1 MAPRSSTFRS
11 SPGGYTLIEIVV
23 VMAILS
29 ILGTLTFSA
38 LSGAAKLS
46 KIESTEFMI
55 NKLNDAILDWYEEY
69 EDEARPGGLWNL
81 RRKMREELPDS
92 WAEVSGGANART
104 PETPAGRAYAT
115 YRAIGAAHDNFTKYQ
130 SAECLYMIITRSGRF
145 PDLVES
151 IQPGQVGDID
161 ADGLLEFWDGW
172 GRPIAFLRWAP
183 GFSDEYSIIQ
193 KTNMK
198 GDPFDDSEE
207 DPDASPL
214 FPLIYSPG
222 PDEAMNDPLSG
233 PDGYGLV
240 TAETGWPNA
249 AFQPQPDPEE
259 YSPIMTF
266 NPGSGIVGA
275 PKTGSTAHN
284 DNITNHALMAE

>member
-92 WAEVSGGANART
+92 WAEVSGGANARP

-115 YRAIGAAHDNFTKYQ
+115 YRAIGAGHDNFTKYQ

-145 PDLVES
+145 PDFVES

-161 ADGLLEFWDGW
+161 ADGLFEFWDGW
-172 GRPIAFLRWAP
+172 ERPIAFFRWAP
-183 GFSDEYSIIQ
+183 GFSPDSIIQ
-193 KTNMK
+193 NETAT
-198 GDPFDDSEE
+198 GDPFDMSEE
-207 DPDASPL
+207 DPNAYPL

-240 TAETGWPNA
+240 TASAGWPDA
-249 AFQPQPDPEE
+249 AFQPQASGA
-259 YSPIMTF
+259 SPIVNF

-275 PKTGSTAHN
+275 PKTDNPTAYV

>member
-92 WAEVSGGANART
+92 WAEVATT
-104 PETPAGRAYAT
+104 PSTPATPAGRAYARH
-115 YRAIGAAHDNFTKYQ
+115 RATCTNTSNLTKYQ

-145 PDLVES
+145 PDFVES

-161 ADGLLEFWDGW
+161 ADGLFEFWDGW
-172 GRPIAFLRWAP
+172 ERPIAFFRWAP
-183 GFSDEYSIIQ
+183 GFSPFSIIQ
-193 KTNMK
+193 NETAT
-198 GDPFDDSEE
+198 GDPFDISEE
-207 DPDASPL
+207 DPNAFPL

-249 AFQPQPDPEE
+249 AFQPQPDPEQN
-259 YSPIMTF
+259 SPIMTF

>member
-1 MAPRSSTFRS
+1 MALRSSTFRS

-69 EDEARPGGLWNL
+69 EDEAKPGGLWNL

-92 WAEVSGGANART
+92 WAEVKTDQKNAA
-104 PETPAGRAYAT
+104 TPAGRAYAT

-145 PDLVES
+145 PDFVES

-161 ADGLLEFWDGW
+161 ADGLFEFWDGW
-172 GRPIAFLRWAP
+172 ERPIAFFRWAP
-183 GFSDEYSIIQ
+183 GFSPFSIIQ
-193 KTNMK
+193 NETAT
-198 GDPFDDSEE
+198 GDPFDISEE
-207 DPDASPL
+207 DPNAFPL

-240 TAETGWPNA
+240 TASEGWPDA
-249 AFQPQPDPEE
+249 AFQPQA
-259 YSPIMTF
+259 SGASSIVNF
-266 NPGSGIVGA
+266 NPGSGIVGT
-275 PKTGSTAHN
+275 PKTDNPTAYV

>member
-92 WAEVSGGANART
+92 WAEVATT
-104 PETPAGRAYAT
+104 PSTPVTPAGRAYARH
-115 YRAIGAAHDNFTKYQ
+115 RATCTNTSNLTKYQ

-145 PDLVES
+145 PDFVES

-161 ADGLLEFWDGW
+161 ADGLFEFWDGW
-172 GRPIAFLRWAP
+172 KRPIAFFRWAP
-183 GFSDEYSIIQ
+183 GFVSIVQ
-193 KTNMK
+193 DGSTT
-198 GDPFDDSEE
+198 GDPFDVSEPLE
-207 DPDASPL
+207 DALASPL

-240 TAETGWPNA
+240 TAGTGWPDA

-259 YSPIMTF
+259 DSPIMTF
-266 NPGSGIVGA
+266 NPGSGLVGA
-275 PKTGSTAHN
+275 PKTDNPTAYV

>member
-1 MAPRSSTFRS
+1 
-11 SPGGYTLIEIVV
+11 
-23 VMAILS
+23 MAILS

-130 SAECLYMIITRSGRF
+130 SAECLYMIITRSGRI
-145 PDLVES
+145 PDFVES

-161 ADGLLEFWDGW
+161 ADGLFEFWDGW
-172 GRPIAFLRWAP
+172 ERPIAFFRWAP
-183 GFSDEYSIIQ
+183 GFSPFSIIQ
-193 KTNMK
+193 NETAT
-198 GDPFDDSEE
+198 GDPFDISEE
-207 DPDASPL
+207 DPNAFPL

-240 TAETGWPNA
+240 TASAGWPDA
-249 AFQPQPDPEE
+249 AFQPQASGA
-259 YSPIMTF
+259 SPIVNF
-266 NPGSGIVGA
+266 DSGSGIVGA
-275 PKTGSTAHN
+275 PKTDNPTAYV